1 MDPIKFTEAITA
13 GVSPNNSSLRATV
26 THTPYLQ
33 CKQTPESG
41 HVFQVG
47 HHHMLFQRDIM
58 GALHRTIEHAWN
70 ASSLWEAANLCYR
83 HEFCQSRVAEYRLYF
98 AFVENNYPEIVRLI
112 PAKPHVDVM
121 DSGLCSQEEMKC
133 CEEKGVLLKGCHD
146 HRVKLF
152 IDSGGRDWLGKGDIC
167 CTK

>member
-1 MDPIKFTEAITA
+1 
-13 GVSPNNSSLRATV
+13 
-26 THTPYLQ
+26 
-33 CKQTPESG
+33 
-41 HVFQVG
+41 
-47 HHHMLFQRDIM
+47 
-58 GALHRTIEHAWN
+58 
-70 ASSLWEAANLCYR
+70 
-83 HEFCQSRVAEYRLYF
+83 LYF